1 MLQVSKTMPKCG
13 SLQWSAIGASYR
25 QMKLSGGYRNVAV
38 FVGLGSVFAFL
49 LGRDSGLGRYMSLHI
64 PEIRRYVGRDATLR

>member
-13 SLQWSAIGASYR
+13 SLQWSAIGARYR

-38 FVGLGSVFAFL
+38 LVGLGSVFAFL
-49 LGRDSGLGRYMSLHI
+49 FGERLWI
-64 PEIRRYVGRDATLR
+64 T